1 MSETDE
7 VENSAAPL
15 IEHLAEL
22 RARVLYCI
30 YSLLAAVLFVFFF
43 ADPML
48 DFLVRPLAKIL
59 VEYGQDSTLIFTA
72 PQEKFFAFF
81 RISFIGGFMLAFPIV
96 AFQLWRFVAPG
107 LYRNEQGA
115 FLPFIIA
122 SPLLFLLGASFAH
135 YIVTPLAM
143 RFFVGFADIIP
154 MVSELVTGGDDDILA
169 PDLTEVKTVI
179 LPSIKESLDLTL
191 KFIFAFGICFQL
203 PVLLTLM
210 GMAGL
215 VNSEGLR
222 NVRKYAVVGIL
233 VLAAIVTPP
242 DVITQAILFTV
253 VYLLYEISI
262 WLVIMVERKQEKK
275 LNVEEFSD
283 KEESPAASDRHPEEL

>member
-22 RARVLYCI
+22 RTRVLYCI

-59 VEYGQDSTLIFTA
+59 VEYGQESTLIFTA

-154 MVSELVTGGDDDILA
+154 MVSELVTGGDDDVLA

-275 LNVEEFSD
+275 LNVEEFSN

>member
-1 MSETDE
+1 MSDTDE

-22 RARVLYCI
+22 RRRVLYCI

-59 VEYGQDSTLIFTA
+59 VEYGQESTLIFTA

-96 AFQLWRFVAPG
+96 AFQMWRFVAPG

-122 SPLLFLLGASFAH
+122 SPMLFLLGASFAH
-135 YIVTPLAM
+135 YVVTPLAM

-154 MVSELVTGGDDDILA
+154 MVSEFVTGGDDDVLA

-191 KFIFAFGICFQL
+191 
-203 PVLLTLM
+203 
-210 GMAGL
+210 
-215 VNSEGLR
+215 
-222 NVRKYAVVGIL
+222 
-233 VLAAIVTPP
+233 
-242 DVITQAILFTV
+242 
-253 VYLLYEISI
+253 
-262 WLVIMVERKQEKK
+262 
-275 LNVEEFSD
+275 
-283 KEESPAASDRHPEEL
+283 